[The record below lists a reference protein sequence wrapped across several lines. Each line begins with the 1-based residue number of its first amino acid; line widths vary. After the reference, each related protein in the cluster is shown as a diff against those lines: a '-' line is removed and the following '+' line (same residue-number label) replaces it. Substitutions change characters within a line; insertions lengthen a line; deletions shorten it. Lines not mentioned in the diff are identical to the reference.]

1 MYIYIYFFF
10 LVPASKETHAV
21 VGIFTSSQNSQIEI
35 ITTKIMVLGTGVSA
49 RHLWVMPVILA
60 TQEAQIRRTIVQSQ
74 PGQIVRKTLSQKVP
88 NRKSAGRVAQVV
100 EFLSRK
106 HKTLSSNPSTTT
118 PPPKKKSWSFWE
130 LIRSSEWSPHE
141 WYQCPDKVGPR
152 ELFVPPG

>member
-1 MYIYIYFFF
+1 VYQSSHHHLVPAFSFLFSNIFSHVYIYIFFF

-118 PPPKKKSWSFWE
+118 PPQKKE
-130 LIRSSEWSPHE
+130 LEFLGV
-141 WYQCPDKVGPR
+141 D
-152 ELFVPPG
+152 